1 MHNYHIHTTT
11 IKWHLPSGR
20 SVFLTHVQIDLFL
33 SSHTSLK
40 YIPGKVFFDVR
51 LRFFEL
57 SCLKF
62 LWKIFHRDP
71 FPDLRVIRHQ
81 LTLHHSVP
89 REVSV
94 LFTLKM
100 HPRVVSIVTILFQ
113 IQHKKQWPRANPGVV
128 FFLVHTP
135 IRFTPSSVSSVRI
148 RIRYGPMRV

>member
-20 SVFLTHVQIDLFL
+20 SVFLTHVQIGLFL

-40 YIPGKVFFDVR
+40 YIPGKVFLTYVCVFS
-51 LRFFEL
+51 
-57 SCLKF
+57 SCPDWL
-62 LWKIFHRDP
+62 LWKIFHHDP

-113 IQHKKQWPRANPGVV
+113 IQHKKQWPRAHPGGV
-128 FFLVHTP
+128 FFLVTHQYDSLLHQF
-135 IRFTPSSVSSVRI
+135 RQLG
-148 RIRYGPMRV
+148 RYGPIMRV